1 MSIQNGN
8 QLQYVSQLVQMS
20 LNCLQILLFKLTFS
34 MLHHF
39 SKYRFTLNK
48 VANLDS
54 IKVFIKDL
62 KDVASIVPSKLDET
76 EVQLSLQIHAL
87 EKNWKIN
94 SKSLAKE
101 YKFETFKQAFVFMNT
116 VSHLADQMSHYPKWI
131 NVYNKLSVEI
141 TTQDVSGIS
150 VKDVLLAYLM
160 ESTYKDVKELNPEHV
175 GEISKVSA
183 PQLLQ
188 NWNANFTQYQE
199 ILKKNVH
206 KL

>member
-1 MSIQNGN
+1 
-8 QLQYVSQLVQMS
+8 
-20 LNCLQILLFKLTFS
+20 
-34 MLHHF
+34 MLHHL

-87 EKNWKIN
+87 DKSWKIS

-116 VSHLADQMSHYPKWI
+116 VSHMADQMNHYPKWI
-131 NVYNKLSVEI
+131 NVYNKLNVEI

-150 VKDVLLAYLM
+150 IKDVLLAHLM
-160 ESTYKDVKELNPEHV
+160 ESAYKDVKEQNIESI
-175 GEISKVSA
+175 GEIGKVSSSL
-183 PQLLQ
+183 LLQ
-188 NWNANFTQYQE
+188 NWNTNYTQYQE

>member
-1 MSIQNGN
+1 
-8 QLQYVSQLVQMS
+8 
-20 LNCLQILLFKLTFS
+20 

-54 IKVFIKDL
+54 IKLFIKDL

-160 ESTYKDVKELNPEHV
+160 ESAYKDVKEQNTEQI
-175 GEISKVSA
+175 GEICKVSA

-188 NWNANFTQYQE
+188 NWNANYTQYQE